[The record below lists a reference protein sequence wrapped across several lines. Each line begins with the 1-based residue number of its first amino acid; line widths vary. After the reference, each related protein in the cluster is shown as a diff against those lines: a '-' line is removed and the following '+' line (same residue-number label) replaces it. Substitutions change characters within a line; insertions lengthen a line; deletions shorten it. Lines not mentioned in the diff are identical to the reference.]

1 MRRALLPFVVL
12 LLTSCTVAPD
22 TISDRLF
29 CGLSIPGGGVV
40 SEADIEAF
48 LRDVVE
54 PRFPDGFTV
63 WRARGAWQG
72 GREETLVLE
81 IVHRNE
87 PRLNRLVL
95 EIADAYRTRFRQEA
109 VLRVTSPATM
119 QFIDRAVPSALR
131 PCSAEAPCA
140 SPLAPVLAF

>member
-1 MRRALLPFVVL
+1 M
-12 LLTSCTVAPD
+12 
-22 TISDRLF
+22 
-29 CGLSIPGGGVV
+29 SIEGGGTV
-40 SEADIEAF
+40 SDAEVETF
-48 LRDVVE
+48 LTEVVE

-87 PRLNRLVL
+87 PRLNRLAL
-95 EIADAYRTRFRQEA
+95 EIADEYRKRFRQQS

-119 QFIDRAVPSALR
+119 EFIDRPAAASASR
-131 PCSAEAPCA
+131 PCTAESPCA
-140 SPLAPVLAF
+140 ESRQPF

>member
-1 MRRALLPFVVL
+1 ME
-12 LLTSCTVAPD
+12 
-22 TISDRLF
+22 
-29 CGLSIPGGGVV
+29 GGGTV
-40 SEADIEAF
+40 SDGQVESF
-48 LRDVVE
+48 LTEVVE

-81 IVHRNE
+81 IVHRND

-95 EIADAYRTRFRQEA
+95 EIADEYRTRFRQEA

-119 QFIDRAVPSALR
+119 EFIDRPASSR
-131 PCSAEAPCA
+131 PCTAEIPCA
-140 SPLAPVLAF
+140 DSRQPL